1 MIHVAC
7 AIILQGDKYLI
18 CQRSDKMKLPLKWE
32 FPGGKVEEGESLED
46 CLIRE
51 VQEELDITITINRQ
65 LEIVV
70 HHYEDFKVTLYPF
83 ICTIKD
89 GFISLKE
96 HAQYKWVLKNEISQY
111 DLAAADVPIIK
122 FI

>member
-1 MIHVAC
+1 MIHVTC
-7 AIILQGDKYLI
+7 AVIRECERYLI
-18 CQRSDKMKLPLKWE
+18 CQRSEQMKMPLKWE

-51 VQEELDITITINRQ
+51 IQEELAVIISVDEA
-65 LEIVV
+65 LEQVL
-70 HHYEDFKVTLYPF
+70 HHYDSLSITLYPF
-83 ICTIKD
+83 LCTIKE
-89 GFISLKE
+89 GAINLKE

-111 DLAAADVPIIK
+111 DLAAADVLIIK